1 MQFLRISIA
10 VVIVSCLL
18 QGCTSTVIKSR
29 EVTTWDTVY
38 IETPEVVP
46 RYKMLPPEFTFPSER
61 PALITVIPFLSA
73 QENNALSVRVAE
85 EVEYAL
91 IKHPS
96 AEKKYK
102 IFDRSRLEQL
112 LRERDLPT
120 ESPEGLKE
128 ARRLLGVEY
137 LVTGFVQDQNVDRSA
152 FTLKVI
158 DTKDARILFSK
169 KIEGSLTDAAQKAAE
184 VFHEKQVLDRYDTVS
199 VKREMRTRPLT
210 KSYPTEVKQYDPGKT
225 FILIVLIIG
234 AVGSAYLII
243 TGK

>member
-1 MQFLRISIA
+1 M
-10 VVIVSCLL
+10 
-18 QGCTSTVIKSR
+18 
-29 EVTTWDTVY
+29 
-38 IETPEVVP
+38 
-46 RYKMLPPEFTFPSER
+46 
-61 PALITVIPFLSA
+61 
-73 QENNALSVRVAE
+73 
-85 EVEYAL
+85 
-91 IKHPS
+91 KHPS

-137 LVTGFVQDQNVDRSA
+137 LVKGFVQDQNVHRSA

-225 FILIVLIIG
+225 FTLIVLIIG
-234 AVGSAYLII
+234 PVGTASNGMLCLSQAALISI
-243 TGK
+243 DSLRALTPKRRSSSCKDDHA